1 MLSCVLHCVAV
12 PPDCAAH
19 VNLHTRALLCAPI
32 VVLFV
37 QPLQDRPAFS
47 RDVLNWDDHSCDKL
61 YVPPL
66 LNATAVT
73 VPGWIYNATAA

>member
-1 MLSCVLHCVAV
+1 M
-12 PPDCAAH
+12 
-19 VNLHTRALLCAPI
+19 
-32 VVLFV
+32 
-37 QPLQDRPAFS
+37 QDRPAFN